1 MDTKQKGTET
11 KPGQKVK
18 VMIGDFHREDSW
30 FQADSTG
37 NALDWPVRGCFV
49 VELAVVS
56 FGAADVKIAAA
67 KTAAAVLA
75 VVGVPAGPDK
85 VVEGS
90 QTSHT

>member
-1 MDTKQKGTET
+1 
-11 KPGQKVK
+11 
-18 VMIGDFHREDSW
+18 MIGDFHREDSW

-37 NALDWPVRGCFV
+37 NALDWPVRGCGCFV
-49 VELAVVS
+49 VEIAVVS
-56 FGAADVKIAAA
+56 FGAADVKIVAA
-67 KTAAAVLA
+67 KTAAAAVLA

>member
-1 MDTKQKGTET
+1 
-11 KPGQKVK
+11 
-18 VMIGDFHREDSW
+18 
-30 FQADSTG
+30 
-37 NALDWPVRGCFV
+37 
-49 VELAVVS
+49 VELAVVG
-56 FGAADVKIAAA
+56 FGAADAKIAAA

>member
-1 MDTKQKGTET
+1 MT
-11 KPGQKVK
+11 
-18 VMIGDFHREDSW
+18 GDFHREDSW

-49 VELAVVS
+49 VEIAVVS
-56 FGAADVKIAAA
+56 FGVADVKIVAA
-67 KTAAAVLA
+67 KTAAAVLV